1 VSVGPKFSEEMSKEL
16 AQSSLLGLDKIG
28 EAIHRIV
35 VSVFE

>member
-1 VSVGPKFSEEMSKEL
+1 MSKEL
-16 AQSSLLGLDKIG
+16 AESSLLGLGKIG